1 MKKTAKA
8 LINVIY
14 QDRLYV
20 LNRVQELLFLPEDVM
35 DDLKSNILDSNDD
48 ISSKKTPISSCDRC
62 MAVIGNG
69 NQCTRKNL
77 HAQNKGDSQF
87 CAIHTTKRIGTVSCS
102 TNLDS
107 KNNSKVSKK
116 DINNT
121 ISSAIYEQS
130 FSRDDPEGDNDEEED
145 LESVNVC
152 TIIQDGCTYLVS
164 KEHGL
169 VFDNKPDSP
178 NIIGKWVNERII
190 LN

>member
-1 MKKTAKA
+1 MKRTAKA
-8 LINVIY
+8 LISVIY

-20 LNRVQELLFLPEDVM
+20 LNKVQEMLFLPDDVMEDV
-35 DDLKSNILDSNDD
+35 KNAILDSNED
-48 ISSKKTPISSCDRC
+48 ISSKKTPISSDDRC
-62 MAVIGNG
+62 LAVIGNG

-77 HAQNKGDSQF
+77 CAQSKGDSKF
-87 CAIHTTKRIGTVSCS
+87 CAIHTTKRIGTVACS
-102 TNLDS
+102 SNLNS

-130 FSRDDPEGDNDEEED
+130 FEREDPENDDDDDD

-152 TIIQDGCTYLVS
+152 SIIQDGCTYLVS

-178 NIIGKWVNERII
+178 NIIGKWIN
-190 LN
+190 